1 MVTRGWRGVAFG
13 AAGITVAILA
23 VVFASRFG
31 SDPTLSPS
39 PLIDSLVP
47 DVTVEA
53 IDGSG
58 PISPQSMEGSI
69 LVVNFWAPWC
79 VPCREEHGV
88 LLEAAATYAS
98 SGVQVIGIAYQS
110 EPEDVARFLDELG
123 RGYPVAMDAGS
134 AAAIAF
140 GVRGVPETFFVDRD
154 GMIVGKVSGPVD
166 AALVTATIES
176 IVLGDAAGS

>member
-1 MVTRGWRGVAFG
+1 MTRRWRWATFAIGGLAI
-13 AAGITVAILA
+13 AAVS

-39 PLIDSLVP
+39 PLIDTRVP
-47 DVTVEA
+47 DVAVEA

-58 PISPQSMEGSI
+58 TIALRDLEDSI

-88 LLEAAATYAS
+88 LLDAAATYAS
-98 SGVQVIGIAYQS
+98 SQVLVVGIAYQS
-110 EPEDVARFLDELG
+110 ELSDVNRFLDELG
-123 RGYPVAMDAGS
+123 RGYPVGMDERS

-140 GVRGVPETFFVDRD
+140 GVRGVPETFFIDRD
-154 GMIVGKVSGPVD
+154 GIIVGKVSGPVD
-166 AALVTATIES
+166 ADLVTATLES
-176 IVLGDAAGS
+176 IILGARTGA